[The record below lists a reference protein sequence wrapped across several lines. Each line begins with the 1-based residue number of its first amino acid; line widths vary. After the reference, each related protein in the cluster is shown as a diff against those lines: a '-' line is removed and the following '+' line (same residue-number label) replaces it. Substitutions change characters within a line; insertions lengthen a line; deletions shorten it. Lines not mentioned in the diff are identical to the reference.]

1 VPPKG
6 DYLMRVLTAKIIA
19 PIMAM
24 TGFRFSKSYRH
35 EDTRFHAFIYALVA
49 TTTANIYADK
59 WVA

>member
-1 VPPKG
+1 
-6 DYLMRVLTAKIIA
+6 MRILTAKIIA

-35 EDTRFHAFIYALVA
+35 EDTRYHAFIYAIVS
-49 TTTANIYADK
+49 TPIANSYADK